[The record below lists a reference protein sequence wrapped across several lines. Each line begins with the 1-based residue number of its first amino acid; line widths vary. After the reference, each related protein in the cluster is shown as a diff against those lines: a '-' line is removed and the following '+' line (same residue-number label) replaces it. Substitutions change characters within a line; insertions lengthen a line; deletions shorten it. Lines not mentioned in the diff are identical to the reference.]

1 MLEKI
6 YLILEDYKTIKVYHS
21 FAANNLNELVKEE
34 SDLVFKHYLDGKD
47 YAKNLYVEGGSW
59 EEKAKRYFEIIF
71 KTQDIIIED
80 NLVDGTLQKIVKLAV
95 TADGQPCKKIDTL
108 SKNNTILIH
117 EYAFNVLA
125 PYIKS

>member
-1 MLEKI
+1 MPEKI
-6 YLILEDYKTIKVYHS
+6 YLIPENYKTIKVYHS

-34 SDLVFKHYLDGKD
+34 SDLEFKHYLDDKD
-47 YAKNLYVEGGSW
+47 YTKNLYIEGGSW
-59 EEKAKRYFEIIF
+59 EEKARRYFEIIF

-80 NLVDGTLQKIVKLAV
+80 KSADGTLQKIVKLAV
-95 TADGQPCKKIDTL
+95 TANGEPCKKIDTL

-117 EYAFNVLA
+117 EYTFNVLA